1 MSNALILSIIC
12 DAIGVVSF
20 VMNLH
25 FSKQPKAEK
34 WRWVIIAIML
44 VISFGLTVY
53 YCSELSRINNIHKQ
67 AGVIYDDYNGFGPNK
82 EFIQES
88 LIFLEENKDRYPDA
102 YQRAIQIQEDMKK
115 SDFIYNTD
123 PAVEIRGIIKGIA
136 TLNGE

>member
-1 MSNALILSIIC
+1 
-12 DAIGVVSF
+12 
-20 VMNLH
+20 
-25 FSKQPKAEK
+25 
-34 WRWVIIAIML
+34 ML
-44 VISFGLTVY
+44 VISFSLTVY
-53 YCSELSRINNIHKQ
+53 YCSELSRINTIHKQ

-102 YQRAIQIQEDMKK
+102 YQRAIQIKEDMKK

-123 PAVEIRGIIKGIA
+123 PAVEIRGIFKGRA